1 MVRLRRAALPLAVL
15 PCAALMTAC
24 QSISINSGPPNFT
37 GQKPAATLSPP
48 STTGNFSGP
57 TPTTPQA
64 TPTTEPPAE
73 PPAGTAVALANYL
86 QKKYATAPW
95 YGDVTRVD
103 TVGKTLY
110 VQSALTAA
118 SGANTPAHDICR
130 AVRSWRTSSG
140 GGAGTIEVDG
150 NGGIQLVRVTKSQSC

>member
-103 TVGKTLY
+103 TVGKTVV
-110 VQSALTAA
+110 VQSALQPA
-118 SGANTPAHDICR
+118 SGSNSPERNICH
-130 AVRSWRTSSG
+130 AVRGWQTAQG
-140 GGAGTIEVDG
+140 GGAQTIVIDG
-150 NGGIQLVRVTKSQSC
+150 NGGIELVRVTKSQSC